1 MTRSEKIRA
10 SRKRNTARR
19 TQWCLRKIRK
29 YQPKN
34 LLETTKLGM
43 ICLYVGEGAFR
54 LAYKIVGTTL
64 LIKFPLTE
72 SFHKREPDGSFITCR
87 TNDHDGKCHTRA
99 EVRKIRVLSKFK
111 SLRKIL
117 PPVYYYNSH
126 DGVMVTRYY
135 LKATVNDWTSQI
147 GPLLSGVI
155 KELTGVTLEDLFGDN
170 VRKKSEDS
178 LVIVDCGY

>member
-10 SRKRNTARR
+10 SREQNIARR

-34 LLETTKLGM
+34 LRETSKLGM
-43 ICLYVGEGAFR
+43 VCRYVGEGAFR
-54 LAYKIVGTTL
+54 VAYKIVGTTL
-64 LIKFPLTE
+64 LIKFPIIE
-72 SFHKREPDGSFITCR
+72 SFHHRENGALVTYR
-87 TNDHDGKCHTRA
+87 RNDFDGKYHTRA
-99 EVRKIRVLSKFK
+99 EVRKIRALSKFK
-111 SLRKIL
+111 SLRKAM